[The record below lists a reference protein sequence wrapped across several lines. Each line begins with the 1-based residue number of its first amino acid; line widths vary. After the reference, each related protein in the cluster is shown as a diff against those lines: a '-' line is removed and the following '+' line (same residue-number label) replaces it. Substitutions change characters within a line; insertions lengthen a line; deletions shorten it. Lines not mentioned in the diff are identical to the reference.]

1 MELLTTD
8 VRSLERTVPAIAE
21 AVRSHDGQITGLTTA
36 SMSLLEAV
44 LQPRAAPEPTGG
56 RRVMLLVP
64 GTKYCVHGSNSWLP
78 QLI

>member
-1 MELLTTD
+1 MTIDGRFEAIAQSLELLTTD

-44 LQPRAAPEPTGG
+44 LQP
-56 RRVMLLVP
+56 
-64 GTKYCVHGSNSWLP
+64 
-78 QLI
+78 